1 MQNYFME
8 IDLLIRYN
16 REHLNSLD
24 KRLASQMDKIS
35 MEAKEFIIAFCEN
48 WDESIREKGLLSD
61 YDKTAELLKEM
72 LEKYGVL
79 PGFCSTVIFSDF
91 KHFLD
96 VQAREKDNDW
106 YKSKAQGQILND
118 IQVMHYCFKQWCEEE

>member
-8 IDLLIRYN
+8 IDLLIRCN

-24 KRLASQMDKIS
+24 KQLASQMDKIS
-35 MEAKEFIIAFCEN
+35 MEAKKFIIAFCEN

-72 LEKYGVL
+72 LEKYGVI
-79 PGFCSTVIFSDF
+79 PGFDSTEIFSDF

-106 YKSKAQGQILND
+106 YKAKAESTILND
-118 IQVMHYCFKQWCEEE
+118 IQVLHYCFEQWREEE

>member
-1 MQNYFME
+1 MQNYFRE
-8 IDLLIRYN
+8 IDLLIRCN

-35 MEAKEFIIAFCEN
+35 MEAKEFIIAFCEK

-72 LEKYGVL
+72 LGKYDVI
-79 PGFCSTVIFSDF
+79 PGFGSTVIFSDF

-106 YKSKAQGQILND
+106 HKAKAESTILND
-118 IQVMHYCFKQWCEEE
+118 IQVLHYCFEQWREEE